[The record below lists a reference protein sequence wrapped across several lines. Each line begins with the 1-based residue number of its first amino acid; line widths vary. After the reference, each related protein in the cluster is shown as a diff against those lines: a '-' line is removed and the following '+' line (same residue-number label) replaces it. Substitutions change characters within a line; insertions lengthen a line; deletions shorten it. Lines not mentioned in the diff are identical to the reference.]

1 MTDGDY
7 AQNMIQPQGRDDN
20 GAMEL
25 SETEDSVT
33 QEWVSAQVESEA
45 QKQDPDL
52 AAVLRPLRSPGGAT
66 GPPGSAL
73 KVWFGVKC
81 TCKTAAVL
89 SVEVERSKTR
99 EEVVVALPQ
108 IVDRLRV
115 QYRGFRSMS
124 CSTHQ
129 KMRSA
134 LTSGIGSM
142 GD

>member
-1 MTDGDY
+1 M
-7 AQNMIQPQGRDDN
+7 RDEVPALRIGQKPTAESSHTMGLPDN
-20 GAMEL
+20 EN
-25 SETEDSVT
+25 TVT
-33 QEWVSAQVESEA
+33 QEWVSAQVKSEA
-45 QKQDPDL
+45 QRQDPGL

-81 TCKTAAVL
+81 ACETAAVL

-99 EEVVVALPQ
+99 EEVIAAMPQ

-129 KMRSA
+129 RMRSN
-134 LTSGIGSM
+134 LTGRIRSSGE
-142 GD
+142 